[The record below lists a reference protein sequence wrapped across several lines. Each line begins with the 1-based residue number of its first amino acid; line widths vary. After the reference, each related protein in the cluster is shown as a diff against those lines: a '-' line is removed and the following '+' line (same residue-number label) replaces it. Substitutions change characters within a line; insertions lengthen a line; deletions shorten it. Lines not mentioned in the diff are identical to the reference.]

1 MSALDRAVLGSA
13 HSRAVPASAA
23 TGSTISGSSVSRDTE
38 RQARTS
44 RGGGL
49 RRSRLR
55 VAIAGIAMLAVLTS
69 TQPLAN
75 AAQQAGPS
83 TAPTL
88 AGAGAVERGAARVQR
103 PAEEAIPGVAAVA
116 TAVAAAPVSGVTV
129 AITGFSPR
137 SPYTRKPTAKISI
150 GVQITNASGV
160 DLTGLQLQ
168 LDRGSPMT
176 TEKAIDTAL
185 VTPPGARDID
195 LPAMKVKGTVVA
207 GEIRTETLK
216 VTLGSGGLCLGCG
229 PEPGSIYPI
238 DVSLRANGN
247 ELARAHTLLPV
258 FKVTPKPVQVSWLW
272 PLIEGPH
279 RALSAGVFTDDALA
293 TSVAPGGRLDRALQV
308 VERVHLK
315 AAVTIVTDP
324 ELLDSLV
331 VMSHGY
337 TVQVPHHRA
346 HPGAG
351 QAAASAWLRRL
362 RAVAADTPITL
373 TSYADPDIDAL
384 TRAGIALP
392 VTLDADVAA
401 HVRSALGRVPPSTLV
416 WPDGDNL
423 TSKSLD
429 AVVSNG
435 ATSVVLDDTALPGES
450 WASGQADATPD
461 ALSPL
466 PAATG
471 TATAIVLDTR
481 LESTV
486 ATLTARHG
494 DERSLP
500 GLLARLAV
508 RAAHQPTHRHYVA
521 LAPRRYVDPD
531 VALASTAI
539 LTVATAAWAASLP
552 LATALATVEPVD
564 RGVLY
569 PASDLLALDPA
580 QTTTL
585 RDVAARV
592 STLRDCLDNDGARR
606 LVGGY
611 TLALARGT
619 SSWWRGHRSEGQDY
633 VNALRSQISQQE
645 ASIRIESRPNSTFTL
660 GSTDAPIIL
669 RVQNLLPVAV
679 SFRLKVEQVTGD
691 SGFRVDKLP
700 VQTLQPGDHRDVKI
714 GAHVEKSGRFQIGVA
729 LTSPGGTP
737 LSRSVPFRIHS
748 TAYGRAALWITGSA
762 FAVLLLALA
771 RRAVLRGQRLWRR
784 RRRGPRPALP
794 TSFPAPQ

>member
-1 MSALDRAVLGSA
+1 
-13 HSRAVPASAA
+13 
-23 TGSTISGSSVSRDTE
+23 
-38 RQARTS
+38 
-44 RGGGL
+44 
-49 RRSRLR
+49 
-55 VAIAGIAMLAVLTS
+55 MLAVLTA
-69 TQPLAN
+69 TQPLAG
-75 AAQQAGPS
+75 AAQQSGPS
-83 TAPTL
+83 TATAR
-88 AGAGAVERGAARVQR
+88 AGAGGGERSSAGMQGSAG
-103 PAEEAIPGVAAVA
+103 EAIPGVAPVAPVAAAAVTAVA
-116 TAVAAAPVSGVTV
+116 TAVAPAPIPGVTV

-137 SPYTRKPTAKISI
+137 SPDTRKPTQKISI

-176 TEKAIDTAL
+176 TEKAVDSAL
-185 VTPPGARDID
+185 VTPPSARDID
-195 LPAMKVKGTVVA
+195 LPATKLKGAVVA

-229 PEPGSIYPI
+229 PEAGSIYPI
-238 DVSLRANGN
+238 DVSLHANGS

-258 FKVTPKPVQVSWLW
+258 FKATPMPVQVSWLW
-272 PLIEGPH
+272 PLIDGPH
-279 RALSAGVFTDDALA
+279 RALSASVFTDDTLA
-293 TSVAPGGRLDRALQV
+293 TSVAPGGRLDRGLEV
-308 VERVHLK
+308 VERVHTK
-315 AAVTIVTDP
+315 AAVTVVTDP

-337 TVQVPHHRA
+337 TVQVPHHSA

-351 QAAASAWLRRL
+351 QAAATAWLRRL

-373 TSYADPDIDAL
+373 TSYADPDLDAL
-384 TRAGIALP
+384 TRAGIAVP

-423 TSKSLD
+423 TSRSLD

-435 ATSVVLDDTALPGES
+435 ATSVVLDDTALPGDS
-450 WASGQADATPD
+450 VASGQGDVTPD

-481 LESTV
+481 LERTI
-486 ATLTARHG
+486 ATLTSRRG
-494 DERSLP
+494 DVGRLP
-500 GLLARLAV
+500 GLLAQLAV

-521 LAPRRYVDPD
+521 LAPQRYVDPD
-531 VALASTAI
+531 VATASTAI
-539 LTVATAAWAASLP
+539 LAVATAAWASGLP

-564 RGVLY
+564 RGVLF
-569 PASDLLALDPA
+569 PASDSLALDPA
-580 QTTTL
+580 QTATL

-619 SSWWRGHRSEGQDY
+619 SNWWRFHRPGGQDY
-633 VNALRSQISQQE
+633 VNALRSQISKQE

-660 GSTDAPIIL
+660 GSIDAPIIV
-669 RVQNLLPVAV
+669 RVQNLLPVRA
-679 SFRLKVEQVTGD
+679 SFRLQVERVSGD
-691 SGFRVDKLP
+691 AGFRVDKIP
-700 VQTLQPGDHRDVKI
+700 VQTLQPGDRRDVKI
-714 GAHVEKSGRFQIGVA
+714 GAHVEKSGRFLIAVT

-737 LSRSVPFRIHS
+737 LGKSVPFRIHS
-748 TAYGRAALWITGSA
+748 TAYGHAALLITGSA

-771 RRAVLRGQRLWRR
+771 RRAVLRGVRLWRR